1 MRNWKTAFCAILC
14 MAWLLGTVALPAQGE
29 GGPSMI
35 GYSVEPVL
43 PDNQVSGSKANF
55 NLMVT
60 EGDSQSLYVT
70 ISNKADEEIQVAA
83 QVGTAVTNENG
94 VIIYVPNADASHAV
108 SMSDILTPG
117 EQVITVPARGSALA
131 EFFLTVPEAPF
142 EGSVFGGITFT
153 KLNQDQTSGEGGA
166 MQIRNVYRYVISVR
180 LRHAVSDIS
189 PEFKLL
195 GAKADFARRSP
206 GVALRLSNPRPVIVR
221 GAAMRVSIQPKD
233 GGEAVLT
240 ADKTFDIAPNSGMN
254 YFVHVKDTKALPAG
268 EYVAS
273 VIIEHKE
280 LMWALETPL
289 IIE

>member
-1 MRNWKTAFCAILC
+1 
-14 MAWLLGTVALPAQGE
+14 
-29 GGPSMI
+29 MI

-60 EGDSQSLYVT
+60 DGDSQSLFVT

-94 VIIYVPNADASHAV
+94 VIIYVPNSDASHAV

-131 EFFLTVPEAPF
+131 EFMLTVPHEPF

-153 KLNQDQTSGEGGA
+153 KLNQDKASGEEGGA
-166 MQIRNVYRYVISVR
+166 MQIRNVYRYVISIR
-180 LRHAVSDIS
+180 LRHEVSDIA

-195 GAKADFARRSP
+195 GAKADFTRRSP

-221 GAAMRVSIQPKD
+221 GAAMRVSIQPRD

-240 ADKTFDIAPNSGMN
+240 ADRTFDIAPNSCMN

-268 EYVAS
+268 EYMAS
-273 VIIEHKE
+273 VTIEHKE
-280 LMWALETPL
+280 LAWALDTPL